1 MMSDAAAARS
11 NFCLYRSMKS
21 IFGRASFLYIFID
34 SAYPHGSRSMPL
46 AFFGSRS
53 LRRLCVC
60 LTLIGGVLSAGV
72 ACAPSLLLSAL
83 AKKS

>member
-1 MMSDAAAARS
+1 
-11 NFCLYRSMKS
+11 
-21 IFGRASFLYIFID
+21 
-34 SAYPHGSRSMPL
+34 MPL